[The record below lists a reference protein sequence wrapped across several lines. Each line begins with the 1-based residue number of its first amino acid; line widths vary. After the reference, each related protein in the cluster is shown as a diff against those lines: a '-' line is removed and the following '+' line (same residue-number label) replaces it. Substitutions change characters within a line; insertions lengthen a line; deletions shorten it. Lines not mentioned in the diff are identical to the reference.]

1 MIDPT
6 ENSYLSFVRL
16 FLEEHKDNYQLHKN
30 YETRIP
36 MYLLKL
42 SNYC

>member
-1 MIDPT
+1 MINPKG
-6 ENSYLSFVRL
+6 NSYLPFVYL
-16 FLEEHKDNYQLHKN
+16 FLEEHKYNYQLHKN
-30 YETRIP
+30 YENCIP